1 MRVEDVCSSIR
12 TLWGNGVD
20 TEQHASTPSHLGV
33 RERWLTTALLGLG
46 LVTFAIDASNT
57 TLILPQIMT
66 SLRVELY
73 EIHWV
78 LTAPGIMRT
87 VTIAA
92 TGWLSGLFGPRTL
105 YLISI
110 GSMTV
115 GSLGSMLAWD
125 WPSLV
130 FFRILAGIGGGMIP
144 QISQAIFYQI
154 FPPGQRGMALGF
166 ALLGWSIGPAFG
178 PLMGGNLLEAAS
190 WRVVYAISLPL
201 CGLGFILSWW
211 LLPPLRRPER
221 RRLDPYG
228 LLTLAVAVSTL
239 LLALTQGNREGWD
252 SQYILTLLVI
262 AGAAGV
268 AFVVLEL
275 CHPEPL
281 VELRLFG
288 SVPFV
293 MAMIVLFL
301 TVMTFR
307 GSGPMISVLQQ
318 RLLGFEPLLVA
329 WSQML
334 PNLVY
339 GGMVLLVGRLSDRV
353 PCHVLVLSGLLVY
366 AAGFWGYAG
375 VNEMTSVAMFMPFL
389 MIRFVSEAFIGSP
402 NNLATLQALPENK
415 VYMATALSGL
425 LRSIANTTG
434 TAVAAV
440 VWDQRYTYHL
450 QHYAENTPLDTF
462 GFTAALSGFQQT
474 LRWSGEIA
482 AQIPSQSMTLMQDRL
497 LAEAS
502 TAAWQ
507 DYFLF
512 NAFLAILCLFPALP
526 CWRRE
531 KYVDPAIPQAAA
543 APVQHA
549 ATSNAAALSE
559 TSGREHATLTPPAGL
574 RTEGKQ

>member
-1 MRVEDVCSSIR
+1 MQTS
-12 TLWGNGVD
+12 VD
-20 TEQHASTPSHLGV
+20 TSLPLSV

-46 LVTFAIDASNT
+46 LITFAIDASNT

-66 SLRVELY
+66 NLRVELY

-78 LTAPGIMRT
+78 LTAPGIART

-92 TGWLSGLFGPRTL
+92 TGWLSGLLGPRTL
-105 YLISI
+105 FLLSI
-110 GSMTV
+110 GSMTI

-125 WPSLV
+125 WPALV

-144 QISQAIFYQI
+144 QLSQAIFYQI

-166 ALLGWSIGPAFG
+166 ALLGWSVGPAFG
-178 PLMGGNLLEAAS
+178 PRMGGNLLEVAS
-190 WRVVYAISLPL
+190 WRVVYAVTLPL
-201 CGLGFILSWW
+201 SGLGFVLSWW
-211 LLPPLRRPER
+211 LLPSLRRPER

-252 SQYILTLLVI
+252 SQYILTLFAI
-262 AGAAGV
+262 AGV
-268 AFVVLEL
+268 AATAFVVIEL

-301 TVMTFR
+301 TTMTFR

-329 WSQML
+329 WSQMV

-339 GGMVLLVGRLSDRV
+339 GGMVVLVGRLSDRI
-353 PCHVLVLSGLLVY
+353 PCHVLVIFGLFVY
-366 AAGFWGYAG
+366 AAGYWGYAG
-375 VNEMTSVAMFMPFL
+375 LNEMTSVAMIMPFL
-389 MIRFVSEAFIGSP
+389 MIRFVSEAFIASP
-402 NNLATLQALPENK
+402 NNLATLEALPEHK

-425 LRSIANTTG
+425 LRSIANTLG

-440 VWDQRYTYHL
+440 VWDQRYTYHI

-462 GFTAALSGFQQT
+462 GFTAALGGFQQT

-482 AQIPSQSMTLMQDRL
+482 AQIPSQSLALMQDRL

-512 NAFLAILCLFPALP
+512 NAVLALMCIFPALP
-526 CWRRE
+526 CWRRT
-531 KYVDPAIPQAAA
+531 KYQAPITPQPAAA
-543 APVQHA
+543 SARAA
-549 ATSNAAALSE
+549 ATSNGIAPS
-559 TSGREHATLTPPAGL
+559 
-574 RTEGKQ
+574 Q